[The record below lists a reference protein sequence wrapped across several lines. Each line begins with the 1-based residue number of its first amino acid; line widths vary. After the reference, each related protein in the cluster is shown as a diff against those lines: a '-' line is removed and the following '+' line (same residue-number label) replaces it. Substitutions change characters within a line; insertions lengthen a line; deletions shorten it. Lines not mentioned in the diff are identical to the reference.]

1 MTNKTIQVATG
12 VSLYINDQKLDPKD
26 PNGNPVEPFILDGT
40 TYLPFRAVS
49 EALGVPIQW
58 EGSTWSVY
66 IGKHTSDK
74 PAAWLKDISTFEGKD
89 WSVDDATKDNTGVS
103 HQAIYNTPG
112 YAEYSYTK
120 TYLNQ
125 WAIFGYFWHLL
136 SARKV

>member
-89 WSVDDATKDNTGVS
+89 
-103 HQAIYNTPG
+103 
-112 YAEYSYTK
+112 
-120 TYLNQ
+120 
-125 WAIFGYFWHLL
+125 
-136 SARKV
+136 

>member
-40 TYLPFRAVS
+40 TYLPVRAVS

-66 IGKHTSDK
+66 IG
-74 PAAWLKDISTFEGKD
+74 
-89 WSVDDATKDNTGVS
+89 VS
-103 HQAIYNTPG
+103 HQAI
-112 YAEYSYTK
+112 EIM
-120 TYLNQ
+120 
-125 WAIFGYFWHLL
+125 AIIRMSAPLASAAFGR
-136 SARKV
+136 S